1 MAERAYRPAL
11 DGLRAVA
18 VVGVIGYHLGHRW
31 LPGGFL
37 GVDLF
42 FVLSGYL
49 ITGLLLDEYARRG
62 RIGFATFY
70 ARRCR
75 RLLPALVLVLVA
87 VAAAVRWLEPVWHW
101 SERRGDLLA
110 TLCYV
115 ANWHFIVTDQSYFA
129 EFAAQSPLRHAWSL
143 AIEEQFY
150 LVWPILIAVCLRY
163 ARRWLPAV
171 LTGGAVASA
180 AAMIVTYVPDNPTRA
195 YAGTDTRA
203 QQLIIGALLAV
214 CAARS
219 ARWAAWSAIAATVAG
234 IALVATVRDDGGFY
248 YRGGATLVA
257 LVFAGLVYAVDNAPR
272 SPLTRLLALAPVAW
286 CGRISYGLY
295 LWHWP
300 VLLFFPQLPAVA
312 VVAVVFGLA
321 TGSYYLVERP
331 IRRGLPAFAVR
342 TPARVGVAAAVV
354 LALCATSV
362 VAATG
367 YGSAYQ
373 REQVALA
380 AHAPKLDRVCPST
393 TDYTRICLRVPTP
406 AGRPVV
412 AVIGDSVARS
422 LDPGFVEL
430 ARRRRWGYLLAAS
443 GGCGI
448 AGLVLTKGGPPTGE
462 QRACATQEPKRVRR
476 LLSEYR
482 PTLVVTVARK
492 ELALHVAG
500 DGAVVAPPS
509 PRWAADVHAGLADL
523 ARTVTATGS
532 HLAMVEVF
540 DMSTGTNACLTH
552 PAGDSCAVAAEHRTV
567 AVNDVYRQV
576 AREVPRV
583 RVISMQDLV
592 CPGDRCP
599 PQVGGLLLR
608 YDGVHFTEPGAH
620 WFVRQLEP
628 RLIQASGLP
637 PLASAV
643 GRGGRRFREP
653 RKGI

>member
-62 RIGFATFY
+62 RISFATFY
-70 ARRCR
+70 ARRSR

-87 VAAAVRWLEPVWHW
+87 VATGVRWLEPAWHW
-101 SERRGDLLA
+101 SDRRGDLLA

-115 ANWHFIVTDQSYFA
+115 ANWHFIATDQSYFA

-150 LVWPILIAVCLRY
+150 LVWPVLIALCLRY

-171 LTGGAVASA
+171 LTVGAVASA
-180 AAMIVTYVPDNPTRA
+180 VAMMVMYAEENPTRA
-195 YAGTDTRA
+195 YAGTDARA

-214 CAARS
+214 CAVRS
-219 ARWAAWSAIAATVAG
+219 ARWAAITAIAATVAS
-234 IALVATVRDDGGFY
+234 IALVATVRDSGGFY

-257 LVFAGLVYAVDNAPR
+257 LVFAGLLYAVDNAPR
-272 SPLTRLLALAPVAW
+272 SPLTRLLGLAPVAW

-300 VLLFFPQLPAVA
+300 ILLFFPQLPAVA
-312 VVAVVFGLA
+312 VVVVVFGLA
-321 TGSYYLVERP
+321 TASYYLVERP
-331 IRRGLPAFAVR
+331 VRRGLPAFAVR

-354 LALCATSV
+354 LGLCATSV

-367 YGSAYQ
+367 YGSAHQ

-380 AHAPKLDRVCPST
+380 AQAPKLDRVCPST

-406 AGRPVV
+406 PGRAVV

-462 QRACATQEPKRVRR
+462 QRDCAMQEPRRVRR

-492 ELALHVAG
+492 ELDLHVAG
-500 DGAVVAPPS
+500 DGSVVAPPS
-509 PRWAADVHAGLADL
+509 PRWAADVHVGLSDL
-523 ARTVTATGS
+523 ARTVTAAGS
-532 HLAMVEVF
+532 WLALVEVF
-540 DMSTGTNACLTH
+540 DMSSGTNACLTH
-552 PAGDSCAVAAEHRTV
+552 PGLVGCAWGARSSTKL
-567 AVNDVYRQV
+567 VNSVYRQV
-576 AREVPRV
+576 ARDVPHV
-583 RVISMQDLV
+583 SVISMQDLM

-599 PQVGGLLLR
+599 PRVGGLLPR
-608 YDGVHFTEPGAH
+608 YDGVHFSEPGAR
-620 WFVRQLEP
+620 WFVGQLEP
-628 RLIQASGLP
+628 RLVQATGLRALRP
-637 PLASAV
+637 V
-643 GRGGRRFREP
+643 GG
-653 RKGI
+653 